1 MNIEYFV
8 VAVLVLGVLIFVH
21 ELGHFLLA
29 KYNGVGVVEFAI
41 GFGRKIWKRQYG
53 ETTYSIGIIPL
64 GGYVRMVGDDPREL
78 DSGKSEPVP
87 LTPEEPEISEQER
100 LLRADRSRWFL
111 NKGFFAKSAIVI
123 AGPGFNLLFAVLL
136 SIVSFY
142 CYGKLVAVDTAVI
155 GDVIPNYPAEKA
167 GVRSKD
173 LVVAV
178 DGKPVASWVDLSTAV
193 RVSDGKEVV
202 FEIERPN
209 PAGGAP
215 ERLSFKIAATDDTSE
230 LSVIEGT
237 GSKRSVKIGIVPDSI
252 RKGVSFSEAVSQGV
266 DHVYTLCVVTVR
278 GLSGMIRGV
287 ISPKHIS
294 GPIFIFKEAAK
305 SAKKGLEHLL
315 DFMTFLSVSLAILN
329 LLPIPILDGGH
340 LLFFVIQAI
349 RGGKPVSLRVQEVA
363 NQVGMLLLL
372 LLMIFA
378 FGNDLWKL

>member
-8 VAVLVLGVLIFVH
+8 VAVLVLGILIFVH

-29 KYNGVGVVEFAI
+29 KYNGVGVVEFSI
-41 GFGRKIWKRQYG
+41 GFGRKIWKRQIG
-53 ETTYSIGIIPL
+53 ETTYAIGLIPL

-78 DSGKSEPVP
+78 DSGKSEAPP
-87 LTPEEPEISEQER
+87 LTPESAEVSEQER
-100 LLRADRSRWFL
+100 LMRADRSRWFL
-111 NKGFFAKSAIVI
+111 NKGFFAKASIVI

-155 GDVIPNYPAEKA
+155 GDVIPGYPAEKA
-167 GVRSKD
+167 GVQSKD

-178 DGKPVASWVDLSTAV
+178 DGKPVASWVDLSNAV
-193 RVSDGKEVV
+193 RLSDGKEVK
-202 FEIERPN
+202 FEVERP
-209 PAGGAP
+209 AASGSSQH
-215 ERLSFKIAATDDTSE
+215 LSFNIAATDDTSE

-237 GSKRSVKIGIVPDSI
+237 GSKRSVKIGIVPDSV
-252 RKGVSFSEAVSQGV
+252 RKEVTFGEAVTQGV
-266 DHVYTLCVVTVR
+266 GHVYTLCVVTVR
-278 GLSGMIRGV
+278 GLSGMIRGA

-294 GPIFIFKEAAK
+294 GPIFIFQEAAK
-305 SAKKGLEHLL
+305 SAKRGLEHLL

-340 LLFFVIQAI
+340 LLFFIIQAI
-349 RGGKPVSLRVQEVA
+349 RGGKPVSLRVQELA